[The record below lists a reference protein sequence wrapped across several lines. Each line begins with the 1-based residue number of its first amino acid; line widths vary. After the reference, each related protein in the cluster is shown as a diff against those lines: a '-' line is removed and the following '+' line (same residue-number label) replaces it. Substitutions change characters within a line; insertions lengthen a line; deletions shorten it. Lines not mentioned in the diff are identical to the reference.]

1 MYVQELVKVERLYC
15 IRVHVYSQVT
25 DYSHVT
31 VKLLTHLHIHHAI
44 LESHKVCHSM
54 LLYYSP
60 KTSTPHSTGVR
71 SQEVSAP
78 LVVPLTR
85 KTEVEQVETVSQ
97 METETE

>member
-1 MYVQELVKVERLYC
+1 MERLYY

-25 DYSHVT
+25 DHSHVT
-31 VKLLTHLHIHHAI
+31 FKLLTHLHIHYAI
-44 LESHKVCHSM
+44 LESHKVCHLM

-71 SQEVSAP
+71 LQEVSAP
-78 LVVPLTR
+78 VMTPLTR